1 MYLKLSLIAALVAL
15 TTAAP
20 GTTATITAGAAPS
33 STPGAGA
40 STATPLLPL
49 PPFNGTLVGVYPTQD
64 NIAPT
69 DTPLAKQWISELN
82 LTSVATWPVVPFT
95 ASGDPKNPN
104 AIPAA
109 SCDWTETNCINKDL
123 TTCPQGVWGLT
134 YDDGPTTFSGK
145 LYDFLDTTEQKATLF
160 YIGSNVVQN
169 PELARRA
176 CAAGHQIAVHTWSH
190 NPSTSLTNEQFIAE
204 VKYTE
209 MAIKEL
215 CGFTPRYFRPPYGDI
230 DDRIRGLLWAMGY
243 TSVIWDLD
251 TNDWQMAPGGS
262 RTMSE
267 VDAAFAQWIAAAP
280 TDKTGHMVLEH
291 ELYQNTV
298 DAAIANLPKVQ
309 ATWKTMPVSA
319 CMNDPHPYAEKN
331 ITLATMDG
339 TAKTGVVDEGT
350 TNSTTSTVSVSVHSS
365 ATGST
370 ASASGTAAHSKAGS
384 NAASALASAAE
395 KTVIAVIATTAV
407 ALSQM
412 IV

>member
-1 MYLKLSLIAALVAL
+1 MYLKLSVIAALVAV
-15 TTAAP
+15 
-20 GTTATITAGAAPS
+20 ATAAPS
-33 STPGAGA
+33 STTVVAPAPSSTSA
-40 STATPLLPL
+40 SAPSGSSTPAPLIPL
-49 PPFNGTLVGVYPTQD
+49 PPFSGTLVGAYPPQD
-64 NIAPT
+64 QTAPT
-69 DTPLAKQWISELN
+69 DTPLVKQWLAELN
-82 LTSVATWPVVPFT
+82 LTNIATWPVVPFT
-95 ASGDPKNPN
+95 AAGDPKNPS

-123 TTCPQGVWGLT
+123 TTCPLGVWGLT

-145 LYDFLDTTEQKATLF
+145 LYDFLDTTDQKATLF

-169 PELARRA
+169 PALARRA
-176 CAAGHQIAVHTWSH
+176 CGAGHQIAVHTWSH
-190 NPSTSLTNEQFIAE
+190 NPSTSLTNEQFVAE

-251 TNDWQMAPGGS
+251 TNDWMMAPGGT
-262 RTMSE
+262 RTMAQ

-291 ELYQNTV
+291 ELYANTV

-309 ATWKTMPVSA
+309 ATWKAMPVSA
-319 CMNDPHPYAEKN
+319 CMNDPHPYQEKN

-339 TAKTGVVDEGT
+339 AKTGVTNGNT
-350 TNSTTSTVSVSVHSS
+350 TTSSSTTAGGST
-365 ATGST
+365 ATGSAGTST
-370 ASASGTAAHSKAGS
+370 ASGNASHSTTGSGAVSNMVVSSSVTVLAA
-384 NAASALASAAE
+384 AAA
-395 KTVIAVIATTAV
+395 AV
-407 ALSQM
+407 ALGQM
-412 IV
+412 LF